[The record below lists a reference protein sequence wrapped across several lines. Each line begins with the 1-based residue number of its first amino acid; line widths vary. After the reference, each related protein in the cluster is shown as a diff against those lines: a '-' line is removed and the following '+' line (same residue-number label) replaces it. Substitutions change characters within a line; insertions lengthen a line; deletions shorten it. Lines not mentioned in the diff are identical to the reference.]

1 MQKRKLNQKIIKKK
15 SGLMRKR
22 ELKNVEWTILIVA
35 VILCVIGLVALFSA
49 TQETEHADFNKQCI
63 WFVVS
68 LVIMVGAMLVDYE
81 MLVKISPVIYGM
93 FIILLIGVL
102 FTPEINGATSWFDIG
117 FFSFQPGEFAKIFVI
132 LFLALAINKIQ
143 ERGKQEINR
152 PTRLLALLAILGVPV
167 LLIIKQPDFGTAAA
181 YIVAAALMII
191 AAGID
196 KRYIIATIILV
207 AISVPLVY
215 NFILPDHAKQR
226 IDIFLNPEADPRGAG
241 YNIIQSKL
249 AIGAGGL
256 TGMGLLKGNQTQ
268 LGYLYPKTTDFIF
281 AVVGEEMGFI
291 IAGTVIIL
299 YVLLITKSLYVAKTA
314 KDELGSLIAT
324 GITGIFLFHVV
335 ENIGMVMGLLPIT
348 GVPLPFISYGGSSL
362 MTNFMLIGIL
372 LNISSKRQKTI
383 FVK

>member
-1 MQKRKLNQKIIKKK
+1 
-15 SGLMRKR
+15 MRKR

-35 VILCVIGLVALFSA
+35 IILCIIGLVALFSA
-49 TQETEHADFNKQCI
+49 TNETEHADFNKQCI
-63 WFVVS
+63 WFIVS
-68 LVIMVGAMLVDYE
+68 LIIMLGVMIIDYE
-81 MLVKISPVIYGM
+81 TLVKISPVLYGL
-93 FIILLIGVL
+93 FILLLIGVL
-102 FTPEINGATSWFDIG
+102 FTPEINGATSWYDIG

-132 LFLALAINKIQ
+132 LFLALAINRIQ
-143 ERGKQEINR
+143 ERGKTEINR
-152 PTRLLALLAILGVPV
+152 PTRLLILFAILGVPV

-191 AAGID
+191 SAGID
-196 KRYIIATIILV
+196 KKYIIGTIILV
-207 AISVPLVY
+207 VVSVPLIY
-215 NFILPDHAKQR
+215 NFVLPDHAKAR
-226 IDIFLNPEADPRGAG
+226 IDIFLHPEEDPRGAG

-268 LGYLYPKTTDFIF
+268 LGFLYPKTTDFIF
-281 AVVGEEMGFI
+281 AVIGEEMGFV

-299 YVLLITKSLYVAKTA
+299 YVLLITKGIYVAKTA
-314 KDELGSLIAT
+314 KDETGSLIAA
-324 GITGIFLFHVV
+324 GITGIFLFHIV

-362 MTNFMLIGIL
+362 ITNFILIGIL

>member
-1 MQKRKLNQKIIKKK
+1 
-15 SGLMRKR
+15 MRKR

-35 VILCVIGLVALFSA
+35 VILCIIGLIALFSA
-49 TQETEHADFNKQCI
+49 TNETEHDEFNKQCI

-68 LVIMVGAMLVDYE
+68 IIIMIGVMIIDYE
-81 MLVKISPVIYGM
+81 TLVKISPVLYGL
-93 FIILLIGVL
+93 FILLLIGVL

-132 LFLALAINKIQ
+132 LFLTLAINRIQ
-143 ERGKQEINR
+143 ERGKEEINR
-152 PTRLLALLAILGVPV
+152 PTRLLILLAILGVPI

-181 YIVAAALMII
+181 FIVAAALMVI

-196 KRYIIATIILV
+196 KKYIIATIILII
-207 AISVPLVY
+207 ISVPLIY
-215 NFILPDHAKQR
+215 NFILPEHAKQR
-226 IDIFLNPEADPRGAG
+226 IDIFLNPESDPRGAG
-241 YNIIQSKL
+241 YNIIQSKI

-268 LGYLYPKTTDFIF
+268 LGYLYPKSTDFIF

-291 IAGTVIIL
+291 VAGTVVIL

-314 KDELGSLIAT
+314 KDEAGSLIAT

-362 MTNFMLIGIL
+362 ITNFILVGIL